1 LKPIRDNSKLG
12 YVASLDGLRAIA
24 VILVMLVHAHFYL
37 GKNGQI
43 GVAVFFTLS
52 GFLITTLLV
61 EEFQKS
67 NHVSFLGFYTRRTM
81 RLFPGL
87 YVLLLLVVIYAILYK
102 SIGDQDVIFKEALSA
117 AFYVNNISWKW
128 GWGNSALILGH
139 TWSLACEEQF
149 YLVWP
154 WILVLAIK
162 FRSLLK
168 LQYFLI
174 VFIAMSWIF
183 KSKGIYPDIVSSII
197 QESIF
202 IGCLG
207 ALLRWNNVVPKIPVA
222 FTIISLLIILFVGIL
237 PINFSFNLFN
247 PCAIFTMIVILGLVN
262 NSTTITNKI
271 LANRPI
277 VFIGKISYSLYL
289 WHVVVFRLFTWH
301 STLSPQV
308 TFIAKLFTTFLLAI
322 ASFYLI
328 ENRATALGRKWS
340 KKLQNRQLV

>member
-1 LKPIRDNSKLG
+1 MKPIRDNSKLG

-52 GFLITTLLV
+52 GFLITTLLL

-67 NHVSFLGFYTRRTM
+67 NRVSFLGFYIRRTM
-81 RLFPGL
+81 RLFPAL
-87 YVLLLLVVIYAILYK
+87 YVLILFVVMYAILYK
-102 SIGDQDVIFKEALSA
+102 SIGDQDIIFKEALSA

-154 WILVLAIK
+154 WILVLTIK
-162 FRSLLK
+162 FRSLVK

-174 VFIAMSWIF
+174 VFIAVSWIF

-222 FTIISLLIILFVGIL
+222 LTIISLFIILIVGISPL
-237 PINFSFNLFN
+237 HFSFNLFN
-247 PCAIFTMIVILGLVN
+247 PCAIFSMIVILGLVN
-262 NSTTITNKI
+262 NPNSTTNKI
-271 LANRPI
+271 LANRPM

-289 WHVVVFRLFTWH
+289 WHVVVFRIFTWH
-301 STLSPQV
+301 STLSPQMTFVAKFLV
-308 TFIAKLFTTFLLAI
+308 TVLLAM
-322 ASFYLI
+322 ASWYI
-328 ENRATALGRKWS
+328 VENRATAIGRKWS
-340 KKLQNRQLV
+340 KKLEHK

>member
-1 LKPIRDNSKLG
+1 M
-12 YVASLDGLRAIA
+12 
-24 VILVMLVHAHFYL
+24 ILVMLVHAHFYL

-52 GFLITTLLV
+52 GFLITTLLL

-67 NHVSFLGFYTRRTM
+67 NRVSFLGFYIRRTM
-81 RLFPGL
+81 RLFPAL
-87 YVLLLLVVIYAILYK
+87 YVLILLVVIYAILYK
-102 SIGDQDVIFKEALSA
+102 SIGDQDIIFKEALSA

-154 WILVLAIK
+154 WILVLTIK
-162 FRSLLK
+162 FRSLVK

-174 VFIAMSWIF
+174 VFIAVSWIF

-222 FTIISLLIILFVGIL
+222 LTIISLFIILIVGISPL
-237 PINFSFNLFN
+237 HFSFNLFN
-247 PCAIFTMIVILGLVN
+247 PCAIFSMIVILGLVN
-262 NSTTITNKI
+262 NPNSTTNKI
-271 LANRPI
+271 LANRPM

-289 WHVVVFRLFTWH
+289 WHVVVFRIFTWH
-301 STLSPQV
+301 STLSPQMTFVAKFLV
-308 TFIAKLFTTFLLAI
+308 TVLLAM
-322 ASFYLI
+322 ASWYI
-328 ENRATALGRKWS
+328 VENRATAIGRKWS
-340 KKLQNRQLV
+340 KKLEHK

>member
-1 LKPIRDNSKLG
+1 MKPITDNGKLG

-24 VILVMLVHAHFYL
+24 IGLVMLLHAHFYL

-52 GFLITTLLV
+52 GFLITTLLL
-61 EEFQKS
+61 EEYQKT
-67 NHVSFLGFYTRRTM
+67 NRVSFLGFYIRRTM

-87 YVLLLLVVIYAILYK
+87 YVLLLFVVIYAILYK
-102 SIGDQDVIFKEALSA
+102 SIVDQEIIFKEALSA

-149 YLVWP
+149 YLIWP
-154 WILVLAIK
+154 WILLLAIK

-168 LQYFLI
+168 LQYFLF
-174 VFIAMSWIF
+174 VFIAVSWIF

-207 ALLRWNNVVPKIPVA
+207 ALLRWNNVVPQITTSL
-222 FTIISLLIILFVGIL
+222 TIISLLIILIIGIL
-237 PINFSFNLFN
+237 PIHLPFNLFN
-247 PCAIFTMIVILGLVN
+247 PCAILTMIVILGLVN

-271 LANRPI
+271 LANSPM

-301 STLSPQV
+301 STLSPQISFV
-308 TFIAKLFTTFLLAI
+308 SKFLTTFVLAT

-328 ENRATALGRKWS
+328 ENPATALGRKWS
-340 KKLQNRQLV
+340 KKIENRHSA

>member
-1 LKPIRDNSKLG
+1 MKQVTDNSKLG

-24 VILVMLVHAHFYL
+24 VALVMLLHGHFYL

-52 GFLITTLLV
+52 GFLITTLLL
-61 EEFQKS
+61 EEYQKT
-67 NHVSFLGFYTRRTM
+67 NRVSFLGFYIRRTM

-87 YVLLLLVVIYAILYK
+87 YVLLLFVVIYAILYK
-102 SIGDQDVIFKEALSA
+102 SIGNQDIIFKEALSA

-149 YLVWP
+149 YLIWP
-154 WILVLAIK
+154 WILLIAIK

-174 VFIAMSWIF
+174 LFITVSWIF

-207 ALLRWNNVVPKIPVA
+207 ALLRWNNVLPKINTSHTMICL
-222 FTIISLLIILFVGIL
+222 FIILIVGIL
-237 PINFSFNLFN
+237 PIHFQFNLFN
-247 PCAIFTMIVILGLVN
+247 PCAILTIIVILGLVN
-262 NSTTITNKI
+262 NSTNLCNKI
-271 LANRPI
+271 LANRPMI
-277 VFIGKISYSLYL
+277 FMGKISYSLYL
-289 WHVVVFRLFTWH
+289 WHVVVFRLFSWH
-301 STLSPQV
+301 SHLSPQL
-308 TFIAKLFTTFLLAI
+308 TFFAKFLITFVVAT

-328 ENRATALGRKWS
+328 EHRATTLGRKYS
-340 KKLQNRQLV
+340 KKIENRHSA